1 MTQLHGVSIKPLT
14 TYPDQRGF
22 FREVVRATDEFFG
35 EGFGQWSHTKS
46 YQGVIKAWHVHQYQ
60 VDWWYVASGRVKVA
74 LYDTRPDSPTHG
86 QLQELL
92 MGDDIAPCVL
102 RVPPGVAHGYRVLSA
117 EAHLFYI
124 TSRTYDPSDEGR
136 IAHDDPVI
144 GYDWLS
150 GPPIT

>member
-1 MTQLHGVSIKPLT
+1 MADIDGVVIKKLI

-22 FREVVRATDEFFG
+22 FREVVRVSDEFFG

-46 YQGVIKAWHVHQYQ
+46 YQGVVKAWHIHQRQ

-74 LYDTRPDSPTHG
+74 LYDTRANSPTHG
-86 QLQELL
+86 HLL
-92 MGDDIAPCVL
+92 EILLGDEIEPGVL

-124 TSRTYDPSDEGR
+124 TSRTYDPADEGR
-136 IAHDDPVI
+136 LPYDDPEI
-144 GYDWLS
+144 GYDWVS